1 MKSKWISLSSIKQHE
16 FRTTLRYIK
25 ARGANWDTIYTN
37 LGRIQDTLIS
47 KLIKSCSLLFI
58 YYLLL
63 SSLSNQNLISVSFQ
77 GVTATVP
84 TAFLTIV
91 ASVSLYFT
99 IMQLQSVAMIII
111 IRAREGLRLSLRGFS
126 MGAYGFF
133 NEQDE
138 MHLAVPVM
146 PYGSFKEV
154 IPISGLLS
162 ICLSFIIVCT
172 VVPIGAFSFYLFE
185 LQTSIILSNDVAVIY
200 RITAA
205 AGNFIVL
212 ATALYILL
220 FNIPFPMRKH
230 SAAIRWGFLVRLYN
244 AGQHPQ
250 LDRWLK

>member
-1 MKSKWISLSSIKQHE
+1 MKSKWISLRSIKQHE
-16 FRTTLRYIK
+16 FRTTLRHIK
-25 ARGANWDTIYTN
+25 AAGANWDTIYTN

-47 KLIKSCSLLFI
+47 KLIKSCSFLFI

-63 SSLSNQNLISVSFQ
+63 SSLSNQNLISINFQ

-91 ASVSLYFT
+91 ASVSLYIT
-99 IMQLQSVAMIII
+99 IMQVQSIAMIII

-126 MGAYGFF
+126 TGAYGFF

-154 IPISGLLS
+154 IPISAVLS
-162 ICLSFIIVCT
+162 LCLTVIMVCT
-172 VVPIGAFSFYLFE
+172 VIPIGAFAFYLFE
-185 LQTSIILSNDVAVIY
+185 LQTSIIFSNDVATVY
-200 RITAA
+200 RIIATV
-205 AGNFIVL
+205 GNFIVL

-230 SAAIRWGFLVRLYN
+230 SEAIRWGFLVRLYKV
-244 AGQHPQ
+244 GQHPQ